1 MSEEEKNNIIEVRK
15 TKKIRFDVF
24 MDDRGTDDDW
34 GDPMISN
41 VSYIEACVY
50 LGESSYFSF
59 KVTEHG
65 NPSNVFMSGYCHKDM
80 RSAEEGDERVS
91 LGWATPEQ
99 LEQIYKTLRM
109 RATTEPIGYTCNKC
123 GGNYKRKSSLDL
135 CINCETE
142 FESKLAKDD

>member
-80 RSAEEGDERVS
+80 RSAEQGDESVS

-99 LEQIYKTLRM
+99 AEQICKTLK
-109 RATTEPIGYTCNKC
+109 NKQ
-123 GGNYKRKSSLDL
+123 G
-135 CINCETE
+135 
-142 FESKLAKDD
+142 ESI